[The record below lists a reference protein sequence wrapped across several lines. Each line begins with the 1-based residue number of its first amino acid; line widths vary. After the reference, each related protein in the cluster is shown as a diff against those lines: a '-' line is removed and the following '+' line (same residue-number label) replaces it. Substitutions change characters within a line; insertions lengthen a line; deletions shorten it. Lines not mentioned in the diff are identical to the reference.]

1 MKALPV
7 VTLLVTLAGG
17 GASATAQAPALANT
31 SWQLKELQ
39 SMDDAQG
46 TKRPAV
52 GTQYTMRLG
61 ADGRASLKLNCNSAT
76 GTWSAKAG
84 AEGTSG
90 EFTFGPMAVTSALC
104 PPPSLDEQI
113 ARQAQYV
120 RSYLLKDGRLHLSL
134 MADGGIQVWEPEKQG
149 DPGLEAAIRNAAGDV
164 SQARY
169 VAGRADLN
177 GDGKE
182 EVFVYLMGPMVCG
195 TGGCNLMLFRGGSQG
210 YTLVQKFPITQTP
223 VIVSP
228 NKTKRWNDL
237 WRAEAGGG
245 AAASFVRHGFNG
257 RKYVERQR
265 VPGNKTPE
273 GKVVIPTEVKF
284 QDGIPLGPGR

>member
-1 MKALPV
+1 MPA
-7 VTLLVTLAGG
+7 AG
-17 GASATAQAPALANT
+17 QAPSLTNT
-31 SWQLKELQ
+31 SWRLVELQ

-46 TKRPAV
+46 TKRPAA
-52 GTQYTMRLG
+52 GAQYTMRLG

-84 AEGTSG
+84 ADGTSG
-90 EFTFGPMAVTSALC
+90 TFTFGPMAVTSALC

-134 MADGGIQVWEPEKQG
+134 MADGGIQVWEPEPAT
-149 DPGLEAAIRNAAGDV
+149 DAGLEAAIRKAAGDTA
-164 SQARY
+164 QARY
-169 VAGRADLN
+169 AAGRADLN

-195 TGGCNLMLFRGGSQG
+195 TGGCNLMLFRSGPGG
-210 YTLVQKFPITQTP
+210 YTLVQQFPITQTP

-245 AAASFVRHGFNG
+245 APATFVRHGFNG

-273 GKVVIPTEVKF
+273 GKIVIPAGVTF